1 MTVTISAMKARQQF
15 GEILNRVDLVHDQ
28 FIIER
33 NGRPLAAIVPISFLE
48 EIQKK
53 ARNRAL
59 SFLDGAGSGL
69 KEEEAENLAVET
81 VKEVRAEHRKKK
93 RK

>member
-1 MTVTISAMKARQQF
+1 MTTTVSAMKARQQF

-33 NGRPLAAIVPISFLE
+33 NGRPLAAIVPISALAD
-48 EIQKK
+48 IQTK
-53 ARNRAL
+53 ARTRAL
-59 SFLDGAGSGL
+59 DFLHPRPSDL
-69 KEEEAENLAVET
+69 TEEEANKLAVET
-81 VKEVRAEHRKKK
+81 VKEVRAERKKTK